1 MYSLSTCWN
10 SSRHIDGRAM
20 LGEIRDLGFECAEL
34 SHGIRLSLV
43 PGILDAVDAG
53 EIKISSL
60 HNYCPLPIGITS
72 AAPNIFL
79 FTASDRRE
87 SDNAYRHT
95 VKTLDLAQRVKAAVV
110 VLHLGQIDMKDY
122 THRLIEMAG
131 DGQRDTPKFQKLC
144 AEADE
149 KREAKK
155 EKYLQ
160 PAYDLL
166 HRLEEQAAL
175 RGVVLGVEN
184 RECLEELPLD
194 SDFPFLLREFAGGT
208 VRYWHDTGHAQIKE
222 NLGFIQQLMQV
233 ESLVEDLAGFH
244 LHDTE
249 FPGADHLPPGKGK
262 VDFAALKPLVKPEQ
276 LKVFELSPSVTVEE
290 LQAGVA
296 HLKGLWGEA

>member
-1 MYSLSTCWN
+1 
-10 SSRHIDGRAM
+10 M
-20 LGEIRDLGFECAEL
+20 LQEIRDLGFEYAEL

-79 FTASDRRE
+79 FSASDQRE
-87 SDNAYRHT
+87 RDNAYRHS
-95 VKTLDLAQRVKAAVV
+95 VKTLDFAQRLKAPVV

-122 THRLIEMAG
+122 THRLLEMATN
-131 DGQRDTPKFQKLC
+131 GQKDTPKYQKLC
-144 AEADE
+144 AQADE

-160 PAYDLL
+160 LAYDMLR
-166 HRLEEQAAL
+166 RLEEQAAQ

-194 SDFPFLLREFAGGT
+194 SDFPFLLREFSGDT

-244 LHDTE
+244 IHDTD
-249 FPGADHLPPGKGK
+249 FPGSDHLPPGKGK

-276 LKVFELSPSVTVEE
+276 FKVFELNPSVTVEE

-296 HLKGLWGEA
+296 HLKGLWREA

>member
-1 MYSLSTCWN
+1 
-10 SSRHIDGRAM
+10 M
-20 LGEIRDLGFECAEL
+20 LNEIRGLGFEYAEL

-60 HNYCPLPIGITS
+60 HNYCPLPIGITH

-79 FTASDRRE
+79 FTADDSRE
-87 SDNAYRHT
+87 RDNAYRHT
-95 VKTLDLAQRVKAAVV
+95 IKSLDLAQRVKASVV

-131 DGQRDTPKFQKLC
+131 DGKKDTPKYQKLC
-144 AEADE
+144 AQADE

-155 EKYLQ
+155 EKHLQ
-160 PAYDLL
+160 LAYDLL
-166 HRLEEQAAL
+166 RRLEEQAAM

-222 NLGFIQQLMQV
+222 NLGFIQQTMQV
-233 ESLVEDLAGFH
+233 ESLFEDLAGFH

-249 FPGADHLPPGKGK
+249 FPGSDHLPPGKGK
-262 VDFAALKPLVKPEQ
+262 VDFAALKPFVKAEH
-276 LKVFELSPSVTVEE
+276 LKVFELSPSVTAEE

-296 HLKGLWGEA
+296 HLKGLWGET